1 MELRI
6 PLAEGACIRPMISQ
20 MPNQARFSE
29 SEMMCRAVP
38 RRGPVPAGA
47 PGPRGQR
54 VRPRQITK
62 DSRPRRKFTAVNYRI
77 NPAAPT
83 APAAGHCVQ
92 LFQRAAYSPA
102 LLSTALST
110 APRRPRGP
118 ARVRMMPA
126 MRYRTLG
133 DSGLLVSVVGL
144 GCNNFGGRIDLQRTR
159 AVVDAAIDAGITLFD
174 TAEMYGKDGGSELA
188 LGEVLAGRRDK
199 VVLATKF
206 GHQKVDMGYGPAAGA
221 KGGRGYIRLAVE
233 KSLRRLRTDYIDL
246 YQLHTPDPLT
256 PIEETIAALD
266 ELVAEGKV
274 RYIGHSNLSG
284 WQLADAAHKS
294 AARTPF
300 ISAQNHW
307 SLVDRGVEAEVVPA
321 AVHFGLGVLPYF
333 PLANGMLTGKVRR
346 GSELP
351 AGSRIATQSHLVTDE
366 KLDTVEALIEWGAER
381 GVSILEIAIGG
392 LAAQPGCASVISGA
406 TSAEQV
412 VANVAAGEWEPAQEE
427 LAEIDK
433 ISPAPAREF

>member
-1 MELRI
+1 
-6 PLAEGACIRPMISQ
+6 
-20 MPNQARFSE
+20 
-29 SEMMCRAVP
+29 
-38 RRGPVPAGA
+38 
-47 PGPRGQR
+47 
-54 VRPRQITK
+54 
-62 DSRPRRKFTAVNYRI
+62 
-77 NPAAPT
+77 
-83 APAAGHCVQ
+83 
-92 LFQRAAYSPA
+92 
-102 LLSTALST
+102 
-110 APRRPRGP
+110 
-118 ARVRMMPA
+118 

-206 GHQKVDMGYGPAAGA
+206 GHQQVDMGYGPAAGA

-300 ISAQNHW
+300 ISAQNQW

-321 AVHFGLGVLPYF
+321 AAAFGLGVLPYF

-351 AGSRIATQSHLVTDE
+351 AGSRIATRSHLVTDE
-366 KLDTVEALIEWGAER
+366 KLETVEALIEWGAER

-392 LAAQPGCASVISGA
+392 LAAQPGCASVIAGA

-412 VANVAAGEWEPAQEE
+412 IANAAAGEWEPTREE
-427 LAEIDK
+427 LAELDK
-433 ISPAPAREF
+433 ISPPPARDV

>member
-1 MELRI
+1 
-6 PLAEGACIRPMISQ
+6 
-20 MPNQARFSE
+20 
-29 SEMMCRAVP
+29 
-38 RRGPVPAGA
+38 
-47 PGPRGQR
+47 
-54 VRPRQITK
+54 
-62 DSRPRRKFTAVNYRI
+62 
-77 NPAAPT
+77 
-83 APAAGHCVQ
+83 
-92 LFQRAAYSPA
+92 
-102 LLSTALST
+102 
-110 APRRPRGP
+110 
-118 ARVRMMPA
+118 

-300 ISAQNHW
+300 ISTQNQW
-307 SLVDRGVEAEVVPA
+307 SLVDRGAEAEVVPA

-346 GSELP
+346 GRELP
-351 AGSRIATQSHLVTDE
+351 AGSRIATRSHLVTDE
-366 KLDTVEALIEWGAER
+366 KLEAVEALIEWGAER

-392 LAAQPGCASVISGA
+392 LAAQPGCSSVIAGA
-406 TSAEQV
+406 TSAEQII
-412 VANVAAGEWEPAQEE
+412 ANAAAGEWEPTREE
-427 LAEIDK
+427 LAELDK
-433 ISPAPAREF
+433 ISPPPARDV

>member
-1 MELRI
+1 
-6 PLAEGACIRPMISQ
+6 
-20 MPNQARFSE
+20 
-29 SEMMCRAVP
+29 
-38 RRGPVPAGA
+38 
-47 PGPRGQR
+47 
-54 VRPRQITK
+54 
-62 DSRPRRKFTAVNYRI
+62 
-77 NPAAPT
+77 
-83 APAAGHCVQ
+83 
-92 LFQRAAYSPA
+92 
-102 LLSTALST
+102 
-110 APRRPRGP
+110 
-118 ARVRMMPA
+118 MMPA

-300 ISAQNHW
+300 ISAQNQW
-307 SLVDRGVEAEVVPA
+307 SLLDRGVEAEVVPA
-321 AVHFGLGVLPYF
+321 AAAFGLGVLPYF

-346 GSELP
+346 GRQLP
-351 AGSRIATQSHLVTDE
+351 AGSRIATRSHLVTDE

-381 GVSILEIAIGG
+381 GISLLEIAIGG
-392 LAAQPGCASVISGA
+392 LAAQPGCASVIAGA
-406 TSAEQV
+406 TSAEQII
-412 VANVAAGEWEPAQEE
+412 ANAAAGEWEPAQEE
-427 LAEIDK
+427 LAELDK
-433 ISPAPAREF
+433 ISPPPAREF